1 MANTIDYQQEW
12 AAVVQERL
20 SDPALWNIIN
30 TVKMVDGDVFNN
42 PYETQASFQSHT
54 RGSAYTHQDVVFTNE
69 TATVDQSVILP
80 QQIDRADLIQSRYAD
95 LMKLAENQ
103 GISAN
108 EKLDNAMLAKHAD
121 WEDFGTVDIGGGGV
135 ATDTITV
142 SISNI
147 DDIIDNLDR
156 EIDEAKGNA
165 LANRNGKF
173 IIWRPS
179 DFAKLKALARSQGFA
194 TADEIIM
201 NGMNFGYRYGG
212 WEHYVSNQHTANHVF
227 AGVKKAHFL
236 GTPASAFPMVYT
248 VDEPARKE
256 AGSNEAGNLSAKA
269 VITRLD
275 YVYKTWASMQPVL
288 FDVNV
293 A

>member
-30 TVKMVDGDVFNN
+30 EVKMVDGDVFNN
-42 PYETQASFQSHT
+42 PYETHASFQSHT
-54 RGSAYTHQDVVFTNE
+54 RGSAYTHQDVTFTNE
-69 TATVDQSVILP
+69 TATVNSSVILP

-95 LMKLAENQ
+95 LMKLAEMQ

-108 EKLDNAMLAKHAD
+108 EKLDNAMLAAHAG
-121 WEDFGTVDIGGGGV
+121 WEDFDNSDIGGSAGQ
-135 ATDTITV
+135 ISV

-173 IIWRPS
+173 IVWRPA

-194 TADEIIM
+194 TADEIIL

-212 WEHYVSNQHTANHVF
+212 WEHYVSNQHTANKLF
-227 AGVKKAHFL
+227 AGVKKVHFL
-236 GTPASAFPMVYT
+236 GTPAAAFPMVYT
-248 VDEPARKE
+248 VDEPTAKE
-256 AGSNEAGNLSAKA
+256 AGTNEAGNLSAKA
-269 VITRLD
+269 IVTRLD
-275 YVYKTWASMQPVL
+275 YVYKTWNNYVSVL
-288 FDVNV
+288 FDVSV